1 MNGYAPEYAVDISKE
16 DAVNIIGDTDLTEGQ
31 VKRMINERKV
41 IIAHFLDRG
50 DEWHCFFITY
60 NSIGGKE
67 NHKDGQPHFHYIS
80 SAFGIKRDD
89 FIKSM
94 ESGNYKSTS
103 GLSQPL
109 VDNESI
115 VKRIGFFAKAGISFE
130 AFGPTGRFY
139 VLISRSSVFVVLGWF
154 CQTNFSHGFLLAE
167 PLRPRFDVVKL

>member
-1 MNGYAPEYAVDISKE
+1 MRKIAGYLTKKGPKNRPKHTRKRIHQDKKNFLEKFKTASNYLYSRYRFENLPKDLTDKRKPKIVDISKE

-103 GLSQPL
+103 VHIDLLGYGNQP
-109 VDNESI
+109 I
-115 VKRIGFFAKAGISFE
+115 
-130 AFGPTGRFY
+130 
-139 VLISRSSVFVVLGWF
+139 
-154 CQTNFSHGFLLAE
+154 TNTDE
-167 PLRPRFDVVKL
+167 K